1 MKKVVHRGWVKK
13 AQAGVVSA
21 EIAAF
26 TALLATGAGVGW
38 TSMRD
43 AQIAEAD
50 DIAEAVGSL
59 DQGYYYS
66 GLRAGHGSAAV
77 AGSHYRDTV
86 DVAAGDGQRFQ
97 FSPSAGREGQGRP

>member
-1 MKKVVHRGWVKK
+1 MKKAVHKGWVKK

-26 TALLATGAGVGW
+26 TALLATGAGMGW

-43 AQIAEAD
+43 AQIAEAED
-50 DIAEAVGSL
+50 VAEAIGSM

-77 AGSHYRDTV
+77 AGSSYRDAV
-86 DVAAGDGQRFQ
+86 DVAAGDRQRFQ
-97 FSPSAGREGQGRP
+97 FAPSAGREGQGRP

>member
-1 MKKVVHRGWVKK
+1 MKNAMHRGWVKK

-21 EIAAF
+21 EIVAF

-43 AQIAEAD
+43 AQIAEAED
-50 DIAEAVGSL
+50 VAEAIGSM

-66 GLRAGHGSAAV
+66 GLRSGHGSAAV
-77 AGSHYRDTV
+77 AGSRYRDAV
-86 DVAAGDGQRFQ
+86 DIAAGDGQRFQ
-97 FSPSAGREGQGRP
+97 FAPNGGREGQGRP

>member
-1 MKKVVHRGWVKK
+1 MKKAVHKGWVKK
-13 AQAGVVSA
+13 AQAGVVSP

-26 TALLATGAGVGW
+26 TALLATGAGMGW

-43 AQIAEAD
+43 AQIAEAED
-50 DIAEAVGSL
+50 VAEAIGSM

-77 AGSHYRDTV
+77 AGSSYRDAV
-86 DVAAGDGQRFQ
+86 DVAAGDRQRFQ
-97 FSPSAGREGQGRP
+97 FAPSAGREGQGRP